1 MNNPNYTFVSISTPK
16 PNKMDELIRITK
28 APSEKMD
35 ETTDGLIARQ
45 VSVDR
50 ERNSVVVWATFDSK
64 DTLYNYLETEQGKDD
79 HGENEDMESIV
90 ESFVMYDLEPVS
102 GRLTPKPNK

>member
-16 PNKMDELIRITK
+16 PGKMDELIRITK

-35 ETTDGLIARQ
+35 EKVNGLIARQ

-50 ERNSVVVWATFDSK
+50 EKNSVIVWATFDNK
-64 DTLYNYLETEQGKDD
+64 ETLYNYLETEQGKDD

-90 ESFVMYDLEPVS
+90 ESFTMYDLEPIN
-102 GRLTPKPNK
+102 GRLLPKE

>member
-16 PNKMDELIRITK
+16 PGKMDELIRITK

-35 ETTDGLIARQ
+35 EKVDGLIARQ

-50 ERNSVVVWATFDSK
+50 EKNSVIVWATFDNK

-79 HGENEDMESIV
+79 HGKNEDMESIV
-90 ESFVMYDLEPVS
+90 ESFTMYDLEPIN
-102 GRLTPKPNK
+102 GRLLPKK